1 MNEEPGYKWMQRMTE
16 TFEKVIW
23 LNPTPEKYWN
33 YTKTIEMTHELV
45 DKHMYP
51 LTLQGL
57 EDGIKYLTK

>member
-1 MNEEPGYKWMQRMTE
+1 
-16 TFEKVIW
+16 
-23 LNPTPEKYWN
+23 
-33 YTKTIEMTHELV
+33 MTHELV